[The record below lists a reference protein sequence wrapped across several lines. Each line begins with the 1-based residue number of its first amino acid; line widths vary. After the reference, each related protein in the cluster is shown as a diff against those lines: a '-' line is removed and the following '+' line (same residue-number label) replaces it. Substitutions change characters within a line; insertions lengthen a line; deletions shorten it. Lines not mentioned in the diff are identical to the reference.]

1 MFSFDEKFQELWAQI
16 PSIVNYRDY
25 VGMANAIDDARTSL
39 EITYR
44 DEQVLLE
51 ALELFKKARNIRDE
65 GQNGR

>member
-39 EITYR
+39 EITDR

-51 ALELFKKARNIRDE
+51 ALELFKKARNIRAE
-65 GQNGR
+65 K